1 MQMDNHKVLESEVTF
16 DDGLQS
22 MPALKEGSAEV
33 RVVHGG
39 LRCVQMIGSA
49 AEEIV
54 NYHP

>member
-1 MQMDNHKVLESEVTF
+1 MDNDKVLESEVTF

-39 LRCVQMIGSA
+39 LRCVQMIGSSA
-49 AEEIV
+49 QQIV
-54 NYHP
+54 YNHP

>member
-1 MQMDNHKVLESEVTF
+1 MDNHKVLESEVTF

>member
-39 LRCVQMIGSA
+39 LRCVQMIGSTA
-49 AEEIV
+49 QQIV
-54 NYHP
+54 YNHP